1 MDVIEVED
9 LVYSYPDGTRALDGV
24 SFAIKEG
31 ESVALLGPNG
41 AGKSTLL
48 LHLNGL
54 LRGHG
59 RVRIMGQTIEK
70 GNLVWVRSQ
79 VGMVFQDPDDQ
90 LFMPTLAEDV
100 AFGPRN
106 LGLSEDQVKER
117 VAFSLDYL
125 GLGHLAEK
133 SPHHLSFGQK
143 KRAAIASIL
152 SMKPRVLVLDEPTS
166 NLDPR
171 FKRQMVSLIRS
182 LQDNGTTILTATHD
196 VNLVPLL
203 ADRVMLLDRRIV
215 ANGPS
220 REILCRRELM
230 KEQGLEMPAIADV
243 FLRLQEQ
250 GIYSG
255 STPLTQDEAV
265 KAVRE
270 LLAKKNIMDFSQ
282 GSYLKDEKPDET

>member
-1 MDVIEVED
+1 MNVIDVED
-9 LVYSYPDGTRALDGV
+9 LVYCYPDGTRALDGV
-24 SFAIKEG
+24 SFSIEEG

-54 LRGHG
+54 LQGQG
-59 RVRIMGQTIEK
+59 NVRIMGQEIEK
-70 GNLVWVRSQ
+70 GNLEWVRSQ

-106 LGLSEDQVKER
+106 LGFSEDEVNER

-125 GLGHLAEK
+125 GLSDLAEK
-133 SPHHLSFGQK
+133 SPHHLSFGQR
-143 KRAAIASIL
+143 KRAAMASVL
-152 SMKPRVLVLDEPTS
+152 SMKPKVLVLDEPTS

-171 FKRQMVSLIRS
+171 FKKQMVSLIRS
-182 LQDNGTTILTATHD
+182 LQEDGTTIITATHD

-220 REILCRRELM
+220 REILCKRELM
-230 KEQGLEMPAIADV
+230 EGLGLETPAITGL
-243 FLRLQEQ
+243 FLRLQDR
-250 GIYSG
+250 GFYSG
-255 STPLTQDEAV
+255 STPMTQDEAV
-265 KAVRE
+265 KTICE
-270 LLAKKNIMDFSQ
+270 LLAKR
-282 GSYLKDEKPDET
+282 PA